1 MSTLHEIEIE
11 NENDS
16 ENENALKVADF
27 VQTWREST
35 REITRDDREQRRV
48 VRLVTCEAEVDQR
61 VERSKIKRD
70 TRHSTL

>member
-1 MSTLHEIEIE
+1 MSTLHKIEIENENEDE

-35 REITRDDREQRRV
+35 REITRDDREQAAEKGS
-48 VRLVTCEAEVDQR
+48 EACD
-61 VERSKIKRD
+61 
-70 TRHSTL
+70 L